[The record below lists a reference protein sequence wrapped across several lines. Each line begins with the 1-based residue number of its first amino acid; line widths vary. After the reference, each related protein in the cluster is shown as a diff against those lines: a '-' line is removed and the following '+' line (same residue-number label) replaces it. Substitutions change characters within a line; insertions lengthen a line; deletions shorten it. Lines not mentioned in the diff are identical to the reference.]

1 MAEQMRMA
9 MPPRHSTAYA
19 VPHSQVYCR
28 RLQRQELWTEQE
40 LQVGQVS
47 EAGQQGVSYMPG
59 A

>member
-1 MAEQMRMA
+1 MA